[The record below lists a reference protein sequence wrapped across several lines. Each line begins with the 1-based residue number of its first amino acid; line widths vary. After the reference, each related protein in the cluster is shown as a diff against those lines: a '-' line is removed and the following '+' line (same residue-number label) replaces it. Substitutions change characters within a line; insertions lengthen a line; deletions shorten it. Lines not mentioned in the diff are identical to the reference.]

1 MQKEPVI
8 TIGALAERTGISVS
22 AVRFYADEELIPS
35 SRNAGGHRLFHRS
48 VIRRVS
54 FILIAQNLGYTLT
67 QISAALAE
75 LPDGRTPTKAD
86 WDRLSRAFSQDIDD
100 KIARLQNLKESL
112 TGCIGCGCLSLQRCK
127 LYNPDD
133 QIVKRGAGPRYLM
146 GNSFSD
152 L

>member
-1 MQKEPVI
+1 MRKEPVI
-8 TIGALAERTGISVS
+8 TIGALAKRTGISVS
-22 AVRFYADEELIPS
+22 AVRFYADQDLVPS
-35 SRNAGGHRLFHRS
+35 TRNAGGHRLFHRS

-67 QISAALAE
+67 QISSALAT
-75 LPDGRTPTKAD
+75 LPEGRTPTKAD
-86 WDRLSRAFSQDIDD
+86 WNSLSYAFSKDIDD
-100 KIARLQNLKESL
+100 KIAQLQNLKDSL
-112 TGCIGCGCLSLQRCK
+112 AGCIGCGCLSLQRCK

-133 QIVKRGAGPRYLM
+133 QIAQRGAGPRYLL